1 MTTTDRTDHL
11 RPAPRPRR
19 WRDAELD
26 RLVGMIRRLERTRFA
41 PVALD
46 PAEALELAEH
56 YGRIAG
62 AEAAKGNATGARYC
76 ARLAATAARFA
87 PIA

>member
-41 PVALD
+41 PT
-46 PAEALELAEH
+46 
-56 YGRIAG
+56 G
-62 AEAAKGNATGARYC
+62 AEAH
-76 ARLAATAARFA
+76 ARLAARAALA
-87 PIA
+87 ALDTYPDPDA

>member
-62 AEAAKGNATGARYC
+62 AEAH
-76 ARLAATAARFA
+76 ARLAARAALA
-87 PIA
+87 ALDTYPDPDA